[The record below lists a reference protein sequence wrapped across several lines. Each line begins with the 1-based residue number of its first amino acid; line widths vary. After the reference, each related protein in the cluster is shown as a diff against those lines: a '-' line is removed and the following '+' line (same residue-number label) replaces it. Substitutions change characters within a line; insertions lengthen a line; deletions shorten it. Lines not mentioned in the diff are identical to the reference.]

1 MLLDLTEETHYVA
14 DDLVD
19 VIIKYCDNILRI
31 FGFANPYLPFM
42 FWLKS
47 KAIDIKDRKS
57 IFYYGVRI
65 VTLQG
70 CYLSGNMEI
79 FPDLIGQPPKVPLRN
94 LKKFWSY
101 NNSSFFV
108 IIFMV
113 TPTL

>member
-1 MLLDLTEETHYVA
+1 MRLDVTKDLTEETNYVA

-57 IFYYGVRI
+57 IFITGTNSNTARLLFVRKYI
-65 VTLQG
+65 PYFLT
-70 CYLSGNMEI
+70 
-79 FPDLIGQPPKVPLRN
+79 
-94 LKKFWSY
+94 
-101 NNSSFFV
+101 
-108 IIFMV
+108 
-113 TPTL
+113 